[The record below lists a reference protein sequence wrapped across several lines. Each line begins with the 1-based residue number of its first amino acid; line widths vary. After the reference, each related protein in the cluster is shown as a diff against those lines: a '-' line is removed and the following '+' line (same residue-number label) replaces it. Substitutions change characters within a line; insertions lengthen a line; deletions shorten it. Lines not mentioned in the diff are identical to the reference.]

1 MPKLPSPDLS
11 WRADG
16 SPVSARFDD
25 IYFSTEDGLAETRHV
40 FLNGNGLPGAW
51 KDRARFTIC
60 ETGFGTGLNFL
71 ATWALWRDTRHPDQ
85 HLDFVSVEGFPLSG
99 QELAQALARWPDL
112 KELGDVLAA
121 NYPAPHRGTHQIA
134 LPGDVT
140 LTLLEDDALT
150 ALQGLEASVD
160 AWFLDGFAPASNPD
174 MWSEALFAEMARLS
188 APGATL
194 ATFTVA
200 GAVRRGLA
208 AQGFEVAK
216 APGFGRKRDM
226 LTGTLTER
234 PGKPHPKPWYQIPAR
249 PAPESALIVG
259 AGIAGASVARAL
271 ARRGVKVT
279 LVEADTPGAGASG
292 NPAALFMPRLAA
304 DDSAEGRFHIAAYL
318 HMERWLSALDANDS
332 AGIFRRTGVLQL
344 AQSPSE
350 AKRFEKIAARAPLPP
365 GHMDLLDPAETKR
378 VGEVET
384 DLPALFFPRGG
395 VLTPRA
401 VLHRLLDGLGVQRAA
416 VQRFVHDDDQW
427 CVEAEKSGPLSA
439 DALVLANGPGLTGF
453 RETSWLPLEPVLGQI
468 TELPAGVLP
477 QFAPALAAGPYL
489 ITHEDGS
496 SLTGATY
503 ELGIAPGGPHRPTT
517 AGHEKNLSSLGRAL
531 PAFAPALATLR
542 PDKLEGRVAFRAQV
556 PDRVPFAGPAPD
568 HDAYLAAYE
577 RQRHGDRFAP
587 YPPPSCH
594 SGLFLVG
601 GLGARGFATA
611 LLLGE
616 ILAAEMTGAPV
627 PLPADVGEAIHPA
640 RFIIRYLR
648 KNAPE

>member
-40 FLNGNGLPGAW
+40 FLNGNGLPDAW
-51 KDRARFTIC
+51 KDRPRFTIC

-99 QELAQALARWPDL
+99 HELAQALARWPDL
-112 KELGDVLAA
+112 KELGDTLAA
-121 NYPAPHRGTHQIA
+121 HYPTPHRGTHQIA
-134 LPGDVT
+134 LPGNVT

-174 MWSEALFAEMARLS
+174 MWSEPLFAEMARLS

-226 LTGTLTER
+226 LTGTLKER
-234 PGKPHPKPWYQIPAR
+234 PETPLPKPWYRVPAR

-259 AGIAGASVARAL
+259 AGVAGASAARAL

-279 LVEADTPGAGASG
+279 LVEADAPGAGASG

-304 DDSAEGRFHIAAYL
+304 DDSAEGRFHVAAYL
-318 HMERWLSALDANDS
+318 HMERWLSALDAADS
-332 AGIFRRTGVLQL
+332 AHVFRRTGVLQL

-350 AKRFEKIAARAPLPP
+350 AQRFEKIAARAPLPP
-365 GHMDLLDPAETKR
+365 GHMKLLDPAETKR
-378 VGEVET
+378 AGEVET
-384 DLPALFFPRGG
+384 AFPALFFPRGG

-401 VLHRLLDGLGVQRAA
+401 VLHRLLDGLDVQRAE
-416 VQRFVHDDDQW
+416 VPRFFHEDQW
-427 CVEAEKSGPLSA
+427 KIETESGGSLSA
-439 DALVLANGPGLTGF
+439 DALVLANGSGLTGF
-453 RETSWLPLEPVLGQI
+453 PETSWLPLEPVLGQI
-468 TELPAGVLP
+468 TELPPGTLP
-477 QFAPALAAGPYL
+477 HIAPALAAGPYL

-503 ELGIAPGGPHRPTT
+503 ELGITPEGPRLPTT

-531 PAFAPALATLR
+531 PTFAPALAALR
-542 PDKLEGRVAFRAQV
+542 PDMLEGRVAFRAQV

-568 HDAYLAAYE
+568 YEAYLTAYE

-587 YPPPSCH
+587 YPPPPCH
-594 SGLFLVG
+594 PGLFLLG

-616 ILAAEMTGAPV
+616 ILAAEVTGAPV